1 MSRFNRLAA
10 ILLAAAL
17 AGPTAHL
24 DGKTRKG
31 NAYFAEGAKYEE
43 KKEWD
48 EALAS
53 YEKALAED
61 PSDVSY
67 RIGAEKA
74 RVAASQAHLENGL
87 KLRSKGQLNEALV
100 EIQRASGL
108 NPASTAS
115 AQEILRTQEMIE
127 RERLRV
133 QETGIEAP
141 AAIRALTPAEA
152 AQQQVRE
159 KIDRMMPLPELRPL
173 NAERINLKM
182 NNQPPK
188 VLFETVAKVAGINV
202 IWDPEYQPGRNLSLD
217 LSNSTLEEALD
228 DIAILTKSFW
238 KPLPGGNTIFVTND
252 NRNKRNDYEDQVLKV
267 FYLSNVNTPQELQ
280 EIVNAVRAVTE
291 LTRLMPYN
299 SLHAII
305 ARGEADRVALAEKII
320 NDLDRPKAEVV
331 IDVMVMQASSVF
343 SRQITA
349 AVASTGLNI
358 PANFAPRTSLQVVQ
372 NTSTTNSS
380 TTNNNTTLT
389 NTGTTS
395 NTTAQTSGPLSIPLS
410 NLQHLGTADWAI
422 TLPGALLQ
430 AALSDANTKILQSP
444 EVRSVD
450 NSKASLKIG
459 ERQPTAT
466 GSFQPGIGGVG
477 INPLVNT
484 QFTYI
489 DVGVNVDITPQVHE
503 NDEVSM
509 HVELDISS
517 VAGYVNLGGI
527 QQPIIQQNKVIHDL
541 RVREGD
547 VSLLAG
553 LSQDQESKT
562 VTGIPGLS
570 SIPVIGK
577 LFSGQSIDRNKSEL
591 MIALVPHIVRRPD
604 ISPENLKAV
613 GVGNATSVKLNYA
626 PRNGL
631 VAAARPAAPAGSA
644 VATPPAG
651 AAGAA
656 LAPNPGPPAPAA
668 NITPPAPAANIAP
681 SAPAANAASPA
692 APANRPV
699 GSAAIFFQPPQVDAT
714 VSSTF
719 SVAVAVVG
727 AKDAVGAPMQIQ
739 FDPKILRLN
748 DITLGDLMTQG
759 GQQPVLTKNI
769 LNDAGAA
776 TVQLARPAGSPGASG
791 DGVLVTLNFQVVGRG
806 STSITIP
813 NMSIF
818 NPQGQPTLS
827 GSPQLTVNIK

>member
-10 ILLAAAL
+10 VLLAAAL
-17 AGPTAHL
+17 AGQIAQVEA
-24 DGKTRKG
+24 KTRKG
-31 NAYFAEGAKYEE
+31 NAYFAEGAKYQE
-43 KKEWD
+43 KKQWD
-48 EALAS
+48 AALEA

-67 RIGAEKA
+67 RIAAEKA
-74 RVAASQAHLENGL
+74 RVEASQGHLENGL
-87 KLRSKGQLNEALV
+87 KLRNQGRLGEALM
-100 EIQRASGL
+100 EIQRAAGL

-127 RERLRV
+127 RERRRV
-133 QETGIEAP
+133 QETGKESP
-141 AAIRALTPAEA
+141 AEIRALTPAEE
-152 AQQQVRE
+152 AQQEVRQ

-173 NAERINLKM
+173 NPERINLKM

-188 VLFETVAKVAGINV
+188 ILFETVAKVAGINV
-202 IWDPEYQPGRNLSLD
+202 IWDPEYQQGRNLSLD
-217 LSNSTLEEALD
+217 LSNATLEESLD
-228 DIAILTKSFW
+228 DVAILTKSFW

-343 SRQITA
+343 SRQITT
-349 AVASTGLNI
+349 AVASTGLNVA
-358 PANFAPRTSLQVVQ
+358 ANFSPRTSLQVVQ
-372 NTSTTNSS
+372 NNTANSSTNNNSTATNTTSTT
-380 TTNNNTTLT
+380 
-389 NTGTTS
+389 
-395 NTTAQTSGPLSIPLS
+395 TATTSGPVQIPLS
-410 NLQHLGTADWAI
+410 NLQHLSTADWAI

-444 EVRSVD
+444 QVRSVD

-509 HVELDISS
+509 HVEMDISS

-527 QQPIIQQNKVIHDL
+527 QQPIIQQNKVVHDL

-604 ISPENLKAV
+604 ISPENLKAI
-613 GVGNATSVKLNYA
+613 GVGNATTVKLNFA
-626 PRNGL
+626 PRIGQAVPV
-631 VAAARPAAPAGSA
+631 VALSTPPPAPPTPAAPA
-644 VATPPAG
+644 T
-651 AAGAA
+651 
-656 LAPNPGPPAPAA
+656 N
-668 NITPPAPAANIAP
+668 TAP
-681 SAPAANAASPA
+681 SAPAASAAP
-692 APANRPV
+692 PANRPP
-699 GSAAIFFQPPQVDAT
+699 GAARIFFQPPQVDAT

-719 SVAVAVVG
+719 SVAVTVAG
-727 AKDAVGAPMQIQ
+727 ASDAAGAPMQIQ
-739 FDPKILRLN
+739 FDPKVLRLN
-748 DITLGDLMTQG
+748 DIILGDLMTQG

-776 TVQLARPAGSPGASG
+776 TVQLARPAGSAGASG
-791 DGVLVTLNFQVVGRG
+791 DGVLVTLNFQAVGRG
-806 STSITIP
+806 NTSVTIP
-813 NMSIF
+813 NLAVF
-818 NPQGQPTLS
+818 NVQGQPTLN
-827 GSPQLTVNIK
+827 GSPQLAVNIK

>member
-1 MSRFNRLAA
+1 MSRLNRLAVL
-10 ILLAAAL
+10 LLAAAL
-17 AGPTAHL
+17 AGPMVHL

-31 NAYFAEGAKYEE
+31 NAFFAEGAKYEE

-48 EALAS
+48 NALAA

-67 RIGAEKA
+67 RIAAEKA

-100 EIQRASGL
+100 EVQRASGL
-108 NPASTAS
+108 NPASTAP
-115 AQEILRTQEMIE
+115 AQEIIRTQEMID

-133 QETGIEAP
+133 QETGKEAP
-141 AAIRALTPAEA
+141 AEIRALTPAEE
-152 AQQQVRE
+152 AQQEVRL

-173 NAERINLKM
+173 NPERINLKM

-358 PANFAPRTSLQVVQ
+358 PANFSPRTSLQVVQ
-372 NTSTTNSS
+372 NTTTNNSS

-395 NTTAQTSGPLSIPLS
+395 TATATTSGPIAIPLS

-570 SIPVIGK
+570 SIPIIGK

-604 ISPENLKAV
+604 ISPENLRAI
-613 GVGNATSVKLNYA
+613 GVGNATTVKLNFA
-626 PRNGL
+626 PRSGQT
-631 VAAARPAAPAGSA
+631 AAARPAGPAGET
-644 VATPPAG
+644 VTP
-651 AAGAA
+651 
-656 LAPNPGPPAPAA
+656 
-668 NITPPAPAANIAP
+668 
-681 SAPAANAASPA
+681 SPA
-692 APANRPV
+692 APP
-699 GSAAIFFQPPQVDAT
+699 AATPPPAAIAPAPAPPATQPAPPATRTPGAAQIFFQPPQVDAT

-719 SVAVAVVG
+719 SVAVAVAG
-727 AKDAVGAPMQIQ
+727 ANDAAGAPMQIQ

-748 DITLGDLMTQG
+748 DIMLGDLMMQG
-759 GQQPVLTKNI
+759 GQEPVLTKNI

-791 DGVLVTLNFQVVGRG
+791 NGVLVTLNFQAVGRG

-813 NMSIF
+813 NLTVF
-818 NPQGQPTLS
+818 NSQGQPGLS

>member
-1 MSRFNRLAA
+1 MSGFNRLAA
-10 ILLAAAL
+10 FLLAAAL
-17 AGPTAHL
+17 VGPVAPL
-24 DGKTRKG
+24 QGKTRKG
-31 NAYFAEGAKYEE
+31 NVYFAEGAKYQE
-43 KKEWD
+43 KKQWD
-48 EALAS
+48 AALEA
-53 YEKALAED
+53 YERALAED
-61 PSDVSY
+61 PSDVAY
-67 RIGAEKA
+67 RIAAEKA
-74 RVAASQAHLENGL
+74 RVAASQEHLENGL
-87 KLRSKGQLNEALV
+87 KLRSQGRLGEALV

-108 NPASTAS
+108 NPASTAG
-115 AQEILRTQEMIE
+115 AQEIARTQEMIE
-127 RERLRV
+127 RERRRV
-133 QETGIEAP
+133 QETGKEAP
-141 AAIRALTPAEA
+141 PEVRALTPAEE
-152 AQQQVRE
+152 AQKQVRE
-159 KIDRMMPLPELRPL
+159 KIDRMLPLPELRPL
-173 NAERINLKM
+173 NPERINLKM

-305 ARGEADRVALAEKII
+305 ARGEADRVALAEKIV

-331 IDVMVMQASSVF
+331 IDVMVLQASSVF
-343 SRQITA
+343 SRQITTA
-349 AVASTGLNI
+349 LASTGLNI
-358 PANFAPRTSLQVVQ
+358 PATFAPRTSLQVVQ
-372 NTSTTNSS
+372 NT
-380 TTNNNTTLT
+380 TTNNTATSTNNNNLA

-395 NTTAQTSGPLSIPLS
+395 TTTATTSGPVAIPLS
-410 NLQHLGTADWAI
+410 NLAHLSSADWSI

-527 QQPIIQQNKVIHDL
+527 QQPIIQQNKVVHDL

-553 LSQDQESKT
+553 LTQDQESKT

-570 SIPVIGK
+570 SIPIIGK
-577 LFSGQSIDRNKSEL
+577 LFSGQSVDRNKSEL

-604 ISPENLKAV
+604 ISPENLKAI
-613 GVGNATSVKLNYA
+613 GVGNATSVKLNFA
-626 PRNGL
+626 PRPGQ
-631 VAAARPAAPAGSA
+631 AAPAKSA
-644 VATPPAG
+644 APGAGTVTPPATP
-651 AAGAA
+651 
-656 LAPNPGPPAPAA
+656 LPAA
-668 NITPPAPAANIAP
+668 VPPPNTAP
-681 SAPAANAASPA
+681 AASPA
-692 APANRPV
+692 PNAAPPANRPP
-699 GSAAIFFQPPQVDAT
+699 GAARIIFQPPQLDAT
-714 VSSTF
+714 LSSTF
-719 SVAVAVVG
+719 SVAVAVAG
-727 AKDAVGAPMQIQ
+727 AEDAAGAPMQIQ

-759 GQQPVLTKNI
+759 GQEPVLTKNI

-776 TVQLARPAGSPGASG
+776 TVQLARPAGSAGASG
-791 DGVLVTLNFQVVGRG
+791 DGVLVNLNFQAVGRG
-806 STSITIP
+806 TTGVTIP
-813 NMSIF
+813 NLTVF
-818 NPQGQPTLS
+818 NSQGQPALN

>member
-1 MSRFNRLAA
+1 MLAV
-10 ILLAAAL
+10 AL
-17 AGPTAHL
+17 AGQFAQVA
-24 DGKTRKG
+24 GKTRKG
-31 NAYFAEGAKYEE
+31 NAYFAEGAKAQE
-43 KKEWD
+43 KKQWD
-48 EALAS
+48 AALEA

-67 RIGAEKA
+67 RIAAEKA
-74 RVAASQAHLENGL
+74 RIEASQAHLENGL
-87 KLRSKGQLNEALV
+87 KLRNQGRLAEALV
-100 EIQRASGL
+100 EIQRAAGL
-108 NPASTAS
+108 NPGSTAA
-115 AQEILRTQEMIE
+115 AQEIVRTQEMLE
-127 RERLRV
+127 RERRRV
-133 QETGIEAP
+133 QETGKEAP
-141 AAIRALTPAEA
+141 AEIRALTPAEA
-152 AQQQVRE
+152 AQSEVRE
-159 KIDRMMPLPELRPL
+159 KIDRMLPLPELRPL
-173 NAERINLKM
+173 NPERINLKM

-188 VLFETVAKVAGINV
+188 ILFETVAKVAGINV
-202 IWDPEYQPGRNLSLD
+202 IWDPEYQQGRNLSLD
-217 LSNSTLEEALD
+217 LSNATLEEALD
-228 DIAILTKSFW
+228 DVAILTKSFW

-349 AVASTGLNI
+349 AVASTGLNV
-358 PANFAPRTSLQVVQ
+358 PVNFSPRTSLQIVQ
-372 NTSTTNSS
+372 NSTTNTSN
-380 TTNNNTTLT
+380 TNNTT

-395 NTTAQTSGPLSIPLS
+395 TTSATTSGPVQIPLS
-410 NLQHLGTADWAI
+410 NLAHLSSADWAI

-444 EVRSVD
+444 QVRSVD

-527 QQPIIQQNKVIHDL
+527 QQPIIQQNKVVHDL

-604 ISPENLKAV
+604 ISPENLKAI
-613 GVGNATSVKLNYA
+613 GVGNATTVKLAFA
-626 PRNGL
+626 PRTGQAVPV
-631 VAAARPAAPAGSA
+631 VALATPLAATAPAAP
-644 VATPPAG
+644 PP
-651 AAGAA
+651 
-656 LAPNPGPPAPAA
+656 PPAPAPSA
-668 NITPPAPAANIAP
+668 APPAA
-681 SAPAANAASPA
+681 AANAGP
-692 APANRPV
+692 PANRPPGGDRV
-699 GSAAIFFQPPQVDAT
+699 FFQPAQVDAT

-719 SVAVAVVG
+719 SVAVTVTG
-727 AKDAVGAPMQIQ
+727 ASDAAGAPMQIQ

-748 DITLGDLMTQG
+748 DITLGELMTQG
-759 GQQPVLTKNI
+759 GQEPVLTKNI

-791 DGVLVTLNFQVVGRG
+791 DGVLVRLNFQAVGRG
-806 STSITIP
+806 NTSVTVP
-813 NMSIF
+813 NLAVF
-818 NPQGQPTLS
+818 NSQGQPTLN
-827 GSPQLTVNIK
+827 GSPQLTVNVK

>member
-1 MSRFNRLAA
+1 MLVGQVA
-10 ILLAAAL
+10 
-17 AGPTAHL
+17 PVE
-24 DGKTRKG
+24 GKTRKG
-31 NAYFAEGAKYEE
+31 NAYFAEGAKYQE
-43 KKEWD
+43 KKQWD
-48 EALAS
+48 EALAA
-53 YEKALAED
+53 YERALMED

-67 RIGAEKA
+67 RIAAEKA

-87 KLRSKGQLNEALV
+87 KLRSQGRLNEALV
-100 EIQRASGL
+100 EVQRASGL
-108 NPASTAS
+108 NPSSTAA
-115 AQEILRTQEMIE
+115 AQEIIRTQEMIE

-133 QETGIEAP
+133 QETGKEAP
-141 AAIRALTPAEA
+141 PDVRALTPVAEA
-152 AQQQVRE
+152 QKDVRE
-159 KIDRMMPLPELRPL
+159 KIDRMLPLPELRPL
-173 NAERINLKM
+173 NPERINLKM

-188 VLFETVAKVAGINV
+188 VLFETVAKVAGVNV

-217 LSNSTLEEALD
+217 LSNVTLEEALD
-228 DIAILTKSFW
+228 NVAILTKSFW
-238 KPLPGGNTIFVTND
+238 KPLPGGNTIFITND
-252 NRNKRNDYEDQVLKV
+252 NRNKRNDYEDQVLRV

-349 AVASTGLNI
+349 AVASTGLNV
-358 PANFAPRTSLQVVQ
+358 PVGFAPRTSLQVVQ
-372 NTSTTNSS
+372 NTSTNSTN
-380 TTNNNTTLT
+380 TNVGNTNLT

-395 NTTAQTSGPLSIPLS
+395 TTTATPSGPVAIPLS
-410 NLQHLGTADWAI
+410 NLQHLGTADWSI
-422 TLPGALLQ
+422 VLPGALLQ

-489 DVGVNVDITPQVHE
+489 DVGVNLDVTPQVHE

-527 QQPIIQQNKVIHDL
+527 QQPIIQQNKIIHDL

-604 ISPENLKAV
+604 ISPENLKAI
-613 GVGNATSVKLNYA
+613 GVGNATTVKLNFA
-626 PRNGL
+626 PRVG
-631 VAAARPAAPAGSA
+631 V
-644 VATPPAG
+644 
-651 AAGAA
+651 AA
-656 LAPNPGPPAPAA
+656 LAGQAA
-668 NITPPAPAANIAP
+668 T
-681 SAPAANAASPA
+681 ASPA
-692 APANRPV
+692 APAGGPV
-699 GSAAIFFQPPQVDAT
+699 VIPPPAAAPATNPAPTPAPAPAPSGAPPANLPPGAARIFFQPPQVDAT

-719 SVAVAVVG
+719 SVAVAVAG
-727 AKDAVGAPMQIQ
+727 ASDAAGAPMQIQ

-748 DITLGDLMTQG
+748 DITLGDLMAQG
-759 GQQPVLTKNI
+759 GQAPVLTKNI

-776 TVQLARPAGSPGASG
+776 TVQLARPGGSAGASG
-791 DGVLVTLNFQVVGRG
+791 DGVLVSLNFQAVGRG

-813 NMSIF
+813 NLTVF
-818 NPQGQPTLS
+818 NSQGQPTLS

>member
-1 MSRFNRLAA
+1 MSGFNRLAA
-10 ILLAAAL
+10 VLLAATL
-17 AGPTAHL
+17 AGQVVPGE
-24 DGKTRKG
+24 GKTRKG
-31 NAYFAEGAKYEE
+31 NGYFAEGARYQE
-43 KKEWD
+43 KKQWD
-48 EALAS
+48 AALQA
-53 YEKALAED
+53 YERALAED

-67 RIGAEKA
+67 RIAAEKA
-74 RVAASQAHLENGL
+74 RAAASQMHLENGL
-87 KLRSKGQLNEALV
+87 KLRSQGRLGEALV
-100 EIQRASGL
+100 EIQRAAGL
-108 NPASTAS
+108 NPAATAAS
-115 AQEILRTQEMIE
+115 QEIIRTQEMIE
-127 RERLRV
+127 RERRRV
-133 QETGIEAP
+133 QETGKESP
-141 AAIRALTPAEA
+141 AEVRALTPAEE
-152 AQQQVRE
+152 AQKQVRE

-173 NAERINLKM
+173 NPERINLKM
-182 NNQPPK
+182 NSQPPK

-202 IWDPEYQPGRNLSLD
+202 IWDPEYQAGRNLSLD

-305 ARGEADRVALAEKII
+305 ARGEADRVALAEKIV

-349 AVASTGLNI
+349 ALASTGLNI
-358 PANFAPRTSLQVVQ
+358 PVGFAPRTSLQVVQ
-372 NTSTTNSS
+372 NTTTNTSV
-380 TTNNNTTLT
+380 NNNNNNSLI

-395 NTTAQTSGPLSIPLS
+395 TATATTSGPVAIPLS
-410 NLQHLGTADWAI
+410 NLEHLSTADWSI

-527 QQPIIQQNKVIHDL
+527 QQPIIQQNKVVHDL

-570 SIPVIGK
+570 SIPIIGK

-604 ISPENLKAV
+604 ISPENLRAI
-613 GVGNATSVKLNYA
+613 GVGNATTVKLNFA
-626 PRNGL
+626 PRSGQT
-631 VAAARPAAPAGSA
+631 AAARPAGPAGET
-644 VATPPAG
+644 VTP
-651 AAGAA
+651 
-656 LAPNPGPPAPAA
+656 
-668 NITPPAPAANIAP
+668 
-681 SAPAANAASPA
+681 SPA
-692 APANRPV
+692 APP
-699 GSAAIFFQPPQVDAT
+699 AATPPPAAIAPAPAPPATQPAPPATRTPGAAQIFFQPPQVDAT

-719 SVAVAVVG
+719 SVAVAVAG
-727 AKDAVGAPMQIQ
+727 ANDAAGAPMQIQ

-748 DITLGDLMTQG
+748 DIMLGDLMMQG
-759 GQQPVLTKNI
+759 GQEPVLTKNI

-791 DGVLVTLNFQVVGRG
+791 NGVLVTLNFQAVGRG

-813 NMSIF
+813 NLTVF
-818 NPQGQPTLS
+818 NSQGQPGLS

>member
-1 MSRFNRLAA
+1 MSDFNRLAA
-10 ILLAAAL
+10 VLLVVAL
-17 AGPTAHL
+17 AGPVAPL
-24 DGKTRKG
+24 QGKTHKG
-31 NAYFAEGAKYEE
+31 NAYFAEGAKYQE
-43 KKEWD
+43 KKQWD
-48 EALAS
+48 AALES
-53 YEKALAED
+53 YERALAED
-61 PSDVSY
+61 PSDVAY
-67 RIGAEKA
+67 RIAAEKS
-74 RVAASQAHLENGL
+74 RVAASQVHLENGL
-87 KLRSKGQLNEALV
+87 KLRSQGRLGEALV

-108 NPASTAS
+108 NPAATAA
-115 AQEILRTQEMIE
+115 AQEIVRTQEMIE
-127 RERLRV
+127 RERRRV
-133 QETGIEAP
+133 QETGKEAP
-141 AAIRALTPAEA
+141 PEVRALTPVEEA
-152 AQQQVRE
+152 QKQVRE
-159 KIDRMMPLPELRPL
+159 KIDRMLPLPELRPL
-173 NAERINLKM
+173 NPERINLKM

-305 ARGEADRVALAEKII
+305 ARGEADRVALAEKIV

-331 IDVMVMQASSVF
+331 IDVMVLQASSVF
-343 SRQITA
+343 SRQITTA
-349 AVASTGLNI
+349 LASTGLNI
-358 PANFAPRTSLQVVQ
+358 PANFAPRTSLQIIQ
-372 NTSTTNSS
+372 NNTNNANNSNN
-380 TTNNNTTLT
+380 NNNTNNL
-389 NTGTTS
+389 GTTP
-395 NTTAQTSGPLSIPLS
+395 TTTTTGPSPIPFS
-410 NLQHLGTADWAI
+410 NLPRLSSADWSI

-527 QQPIIQQNKVIHDL
+527 QQPIIQQNKVVHDL

-553 LSQDQESKT
+553 LTQDQESKT

-570 SIPVIGK
+570 SIPIIGK
-577 LFSGQSIDRNKSEL
+577 LFSGQSVDRNKSEL

-604 ISPENLKAV
+604 ISPENLKAI
-613 GVGNATSVKLNYA
+613 GVGNATSVKLNFA
-626 PRNGL
+626 PRPGQ
-631 VAAARPAAPAGSA
+631 AAPARPAAPGAGT
-644 VATPPAG
+644 VTLPATPP
-651 AAGAA
+651 
-656 LAPNPGPPAPAA
+656 PAA
-668 NITPPAPAANIAP
+668 APPPNTAP
-681 SAPAANAASPA
+681 AASPA
-692 APANRPV
+692 PTTAPPANRPP
-699 GSAAIFFQPPQVDAT
+699 GAARIFFQPPQADAAL
-714 VSSTF
+714 SSTF
-719 SVAVAVVG
+719 SVAVALAG
-727 AKDAVGAPMQIQ
+727 AEDAAGAPMQIQ

-759 GQQPVLTKNI
+759 GQEPILTKNI

-776 TVQLARPAGSPGASG
+776 TVQLARPAGSAGASG
-791 DGVLVTLNFQVVGRG
+791 DGVLVNLNFQAVGRG
-806 STSITIP
+806 STGVTIP
-813 NMSIF
+813 NLTVF
-818 NPQGQPTLS
+818 NSQGQPALS

>member
-1 MSRFNRLAA
+1 M
-10 ILLAAAL
+10 LAAAL
-17 AGPTAHL
+17 AGQLAQVE
-24 DGKTRKG
+24 GKTRKG
-31 NAYFAEGAKYEE
+31 NTYYAEGARLQE
-43 KKEWD
+43 KKQWD
-48 EALAS
+48 AALEA

-67 RIGAEKA
+67 RIAAEKA
-74 RVAASQAHLENGL
+74 RVEASQAHLENGL
-87 KLRSKGQLNEALV
+87 KLRNQGRLGEALM
-100 EIQRASGL
+100 EIQRAAGL
-108 NPASTAS
+108 NPANTAA
-115 AQEILRTQEMIE
+115 AQEIIRTQEMVE
-127 RERLRV
+127 RERRRV
-133 QETGIEAP
+133 QETGKEAP
-141 AAIRALTPAEA
+141 AEIRALTPAEE
-152 AQQQVRE
+152 AQNEVRE
-159 KIDRMMPLPELRPL
+159 KIDRMLPLPELRPL
-173 NAERINLKM
+173 NPERINLKM

-188 VLFETVAKVAGINV
+188 ILFETVAKVAGINV
-202 IWDPEYQPGRNLSLD
+202 IWDPEYQQGRNLSLD
-217 LSNSTLEEALD
+217 LSNATLEEALD
-228 DIAILTKSFW
+228 DVAILTKSFW

-349 AVASTGLNI
+349 AVASTGLNV
-358 PANFAPRTSLQVVQ
+358 PVNFAPRTSLQIVQ
-372 NTSTTNSS
+372 NTTNNSNNSNSNNNSS
-380 TTNNNTTLT
+380 NSANTT
-389 NTGTTS
+389 S
-395 NTTAQTSGPLSIPLS
+395 TATATTSGPFQIPLS
-410 NLQHLGTADWAI
+410 NLQHLSTADWAI

-444 EVRSVD
+444 QVRSVD

-527 QQPIIQQNKVIHDL
+527 QQPIIQQNKVVHDL

-604 ISPENLKAV
+604 ISPENLKAI
-613 GVGNATSVKLNYA
+613 GVGNTTTVKLNFA
-626 PRNGL
+626 PRVG
-631 VAAARPAAPAGSA
+631 VAALAGPAAPAG
-644 VATPPAG
+644 
-651 AAGAA
+651 A
-656 LAPNPGPPAPAA
+656 LATTPAA
-668 NITPPAPAANIAP
+668 PPP
-681 SAPAANAASPA
+681 PA
-692 APANRPV
+692 APAPNTAPPASVPNAGPPANRPPSGPRV
-699 GSAAIFFQPPQVDAT
+699 FFQPALVDAT

-719 SVAVAVVG
+719 IVAVAVAG
-727 AKDAVGAPMQIQ
+727 ASDAAGAPMQIQ

-748 DITLGDLMTQG
+748 DITLGELMTQG
-759 GQQPVLTKNI
+759 GQEPVLTKNI

-776 TVQLARPAGSPGASG
+776 TVQLARPSGSAGSSG
-791 DGVLVTLNFQVVGRG
+791 DGVLVKLNFQAVGRG
-806 STSITIP
+806 NTNVTIP
-813 NMSIF
+813 NLAVF
-818 NPQGQPTLS
+818 NSQGQPTLN
-827 GSPQLTVNIK
+827 GSPQLTVNVK